1 MAVAYVDWEQQEFGI
16 AAALSGDEAMMDAY
30 RSGDPYLAFA
40 EQAGAATPDAT
51 KASRKTVRD
60 QFKQCVLAVQYG
72 QGPTGLSQRLG
83 VSEARARALLAMHR
97 QTYPRYW
104 QWSDA
109 IQDRAMLHGGLHT
122 VFGWQ
127 VHAGR
132 DANPRSLRN
141 FGMQANGAEM
151 LRLACCQATERGIA
165 VCAPVHDALL
175 IEGAADRIDE
185 VVAYSQ
191 EDMRQASEIVLGGFA
206 LRTEAKIVR
215 HPDRYMDERGQQMWD
230 TVQELLA
237 ARPTMWSQPPDDVV
251 AASSS

>member
-1 MAVAYVDWEQQEFGI
+1 
-16 AAALSGDEAMMDAY
+16 MDAY

-40 EQAGAATPDAT
+40 KQAGAVPPDAT
-51 KASRKTVRD
+51 KASHKAVRD

-72 QGPTGLSQRLG
+72 QGPKGLSQRLG
-83 VSEARARALLAMHR
+83 VSEAAARELLMMHR

-122 VFGWQ
+122 VFGWK
-127 VHAGR
+127 VHTGP

-151 LRLACCQATERGIA
+151 LRLACCQVTKGGIA

-175 IEGAADRIDE
+175 VEGPADQIEE
-185 VVAYSQ
+185 VVAYTQ
-191 EDMRQASEIVLGGFA
+191 ADMQRASEIVLGGFA

-215 HPDRYMDERGQQMWD
+215 HPDRYIDERGQQMWD

-237 ARPTMWSQPPDDVV
+237 DRQT
-251 AASSS
+251 

>member
-16 AAALSGDEAMMDAY
+16 AAALSGDEAMMEAY

-40 EQAGAATPDAT
+40 KQAGAVPQDAT
-51 KASRKTVRD
+51 KSSHKPIRD

-72 QGPTGLSQRLG
+72 QGPNGLSLRLG
-83 VSEARARALLAMHR
+83 VSEARARELLMMHR

-104 QWSDA
+104 RWSDA
-109 IQDRAMLHGGLHT
+109 IQDSAMLYGGLHT
-122 VFGWQ
+122 VFGWK
-127 VHAGR
+127 VHTR
-132 DANPRSLRN
+132 PDANPRSLRN

-151 LRLACCQATERGIA
+151 LRLACCQATEGGII

-175 IEGAADRIDE
+175 VEGPADRMEE
-185 VVAYSQ
+185 VVAYTQ
-191 EDMRQASEIVLGGFA
+191 ADMQRASEIVLSGFQ

-230 TVQELLA
+230 TTQELLA
-237 ARPTMWSQPPDDVV
+237 ARPG
-251 AASSS
+251 